1 MTLAQMRTQ
10 VRSVIDIDSTDINDT
25 TLNNMIGQGFD
36 TMVYSEKRWS
46 FYEVSTTFNTVGS
59 TKDYSLA
66 TIAAAPDAITQGLR
80 EIVSIRNDDHVLQYV
95 GRDGADWDY
104 PLNVSTSGDP
114 WEWSFWNDTVR
125 LYPTPSAAETI
136 YVRGVRFPTDFG
148 VGSADGDTPDLPE
161 AFHAVLC
168 TYAIARAYLQQ
179 EDPVMAQQY
188 QTQFAIELD
197 NVARRYVDTHAPQP
211 MVANSRKP
219 PSYMAGFCALRY
231 ANTGGVIW

>member
-148 VGSADGDTPDLPE
+148 VGSADGDTPDLP
-161 AFHAVLC
+161 
-168 TYAIARAYLQQ
+168 
-179 EDPVMAQQY
+179 VMAQQY

-197 NVARRYVDTHAPQP
+197 NVARRYVDTPAPQP

-219 PSYMAGFCALRY
+219 TRYMAGFGALRY

>member
-80 EIVSIRNDDHVLQYV
+80 EIVSIRND
-95 GRDGADWDY
+95 
-104 PLNVSTSGDP
+104 
-114 WEWSFWNDTVR
+114 
-125 LYPTPSAAETI
+125 
-136 YVRGVRFPTDFG
+136 
-148 VGSADGDTPDLPE
+148 
-161 AFHAVLC
+161 
-168 TYAIARAYLQQ
+168 YALMLLLEHICNKKIL
-179 EDPVMAQQY
+179 
-188 QTQFAIELD
+188 
-197 NVARRYVDTHAPQP
+197 
-211 MVANSRKP
+211 
-219 PSYMAGFCALRY
+219 
-231 ANTGGVIW
+231 